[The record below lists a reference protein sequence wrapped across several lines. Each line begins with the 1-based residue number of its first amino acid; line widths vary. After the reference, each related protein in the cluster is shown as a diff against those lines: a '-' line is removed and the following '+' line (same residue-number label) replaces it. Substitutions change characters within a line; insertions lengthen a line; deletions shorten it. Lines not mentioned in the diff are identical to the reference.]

1 MKEITRV
8 LKNRIM
14 IGAAALTAAAVPFA
28 GMALSA
34 GPAGAKTPKGITCST
49 GTGSGKVSTLS
60 AKISLSGC
68 TGNTGTKGTTSGSE
82 GATSGTIKWA
92 NGKSTSLTETQGTGT
107 NCPSTDADDEL
118 ITGTVTA
125 DNTKSTAVGAAVSG
139 EFCVTL
145 NSAGTKFKLKLAPGT
160 KFTIAG

>member
-34 GPAGAKTPKGITCST
+34 TPAGAKAPKGITCST
-49 GTGSGKVSTLS
+49 GTGSGKVAKLS
-60 AKISLSGC
+60 ATIKLGGC
-68 TGNTGTKGTTSGSE
+68 TGNTGKTGTTAGKE

-92 NGKSTSLTETQGTGT
+92 NGKSTSLNETQGTGT
-107 NCPSTDADDEL
+107 N
-118 ITGTVTA
+118 
-125 DNTKSTAVGAAVSG
+125 
-139 EFCVTL
+139 
-145 NSAGTKFKLKLAPGT
+145 
-160 KFTIAG
+160 

>member
-28 GMALSA
+28 GMAMTA
-34 GPAGAKTPKGITCST
+34 GPAGAAKAKGITCT
-49 GTGSGKVSTLS
+49 GGTGSGKVAKLS
-60 AKISLSGC
+60 ATINFTGC
-68 TGNTGTKGTTSGSE
+68 TGNTGGKGTTTGSE
-82 GATSGTIKWA
+82 GATSGTIKWGNA
-92 NGKSTSLTETQGTGT
+92 KTTSLSETTGTGT

-118 ITGTVTA
+118 ITGNVTA
-125 DNTKSTAVGAAVSG
+125 DNTKSTTVGAAVSG

-160 KFTIAG
+160 KFTIAA